1 MQLGIIKTKTNISK
15 PFSVV
20 KKAFVDKEGKLLQS
34 LLPPFC
40 KLLHYKGVR
49 RGAIIKISLFGKKCT
64 FKISLFGKKCTF
76 KVVTYST
83 SNDKLYFND
92 IIKEGKLLGISFW
105 SHRHKINK
113 LSDND
118 TVIIDEVTFTSRN
131 RYKDFILHVLFL
143 ASFIVRSI
151 QYKIFFFRR

>member
-20 KKAFVDKEGKLLQS
+20 KKAFVDKQGELLQS

-49 RGAIIKISLFGKKCT
+49 RGAII
-64 FKISLFGKKCTF
+64 KISLFGKKCTF

>member
-1 MQLGIIKTKTNISK
+1 MQLGIKKTKTNISK

-64 FKISLFGKKCTF
+64 FK
-76 KVVTYST
+76 VVTYST

-113 LSDND
+113 Q
-118 TVIIDEVTFTSRN
+118 
-131 RYKDFILHVLFL
+131 
-143 ASFIVRSI
+143 FIVNFI
-151 QYKIFFFRR
+151 